1 MIDLASTGRRRLA
14 RLDNKLK
21 QKYGLFYKLSL
32 ALVVSFE
39 LAKSPHIFLT
49 RSKQYTQEINRNSDG
64 TLNQLDPMLFAE
76 NQEQNEFY
84 IFNGMLLQPY
94 MSYFILAITNEVEA
108 NKARSHWILMKNI
121 EVNNKHKN
129 KDGKIKTI
137 LSIWYF

>member
-32 ALVVSFE
+32 AVVGSCE
-39 LAKSPHIFLT
+39 LAKSPHIFPT
-49 RSKQYTQEINRNSDG
+49 RSKQYTQEIKRNSDG
-64 TLNQLDPMLFAE
+64 TLNQLHPMLFAE